1 MSELN
6 KKKQSIV
13 QQQPAGA
20 PGQFEWMSAP
30 PAPIGCP
37 PGLEYLLAVDQILI
51 HQMVELLE
59 VVTGCETKNKYRV
72 CNSMSQ
78 QVYFAQEG
86 MLVQFHDVGYFAIYF
101 YYQEFVA
108 KNLGM

>member
-1 MSELN
+1 MEDSFIQGLICHF
-6 KKKQSIV
+6 KQLFTIYDDV
-13 QQQPAGA
+13 QEQV
-20 PGQFEWMSAP
+20 
-30 PAPIGCP
+30 
-37 PGLEYLLAVDQILI
+37 YLINDVLI
-51 HQMVELLE
+51 KIIMTYTYSKHINSCCIFLFLQ